1 MANFALDYPTA
12 PGVRLLDRKSCP
24 DHAFRQIYSSR
35 AAREIRSGANPLGP
49 PTGDLSNAM
58 LKKDFMAPVVLDLK
72 NADDPRDVIHRCVQ
86 ALSEG
91 RLVLLPTETTYVLA
105 ASALH
110 NDAATRLYSHSGA
123 TPTLLAL
130 RGADAALDYL
140 PDISPLGIRLIRRS
154 WPGPVSLAF
163 DDGHRESVA
172 QKLAPCIVE
181 SMRKQGSVTL
191 RVPAHPMV
199 LELLRLHVGPLLM
212 REVITSAGAASEFG
226 IALAEVTAYCNFA
239 VDDGPTKYGQCAS
252 VVHVSCDKYDVVTEG
267 VVSISTLKRLTDV
280 LFLFVCT
287 GNTCRSPMAEALFR
301 KRLAERLGCA
311 EVDLADRGVQV
322 MSAGVSAMHGGSAA
336 EEAIDVMCEFG
347 CDLTQHESQPLSDRL
362 ARYADHIFTMTRS
375 HREAVLS
382 QWPELAARTVLL
394 DLQNFDI
401 SDPIGGPIETYRRC
415 AQHMEK
421 QISGW
426 LDQLQ
431 FPQPGK

>member
-1 MANFALDYPTA
+1 
-12 PGVRLLDRKSCP
+12 
-24 DHAFRQIYSSR
+24 
-35 AAREIRSGANPLGP
+35 
-49 PTGDLSNAM
+49 
-58 LKKDFMAPVVLDLK
+58 MAPVVLNLK
-72 NADDPRDVIHRCVQ
+72 NADDPRDVIHCCVQ

-110 NDAATRLYSHSGA
+110 PEAASRLYSLNA
-123 TPTLLAL
+123 TTPKFLAL
-130 RGADAALDYL
+130 RGPDAAMDYL
-140 PDISPLGIRLIRRS
+140 PDLTPLGIRLIRRS
-154 WPGPVSLAF
+154 WPGPVSLEF

-172 QKLAPCIVE
+172 QKLATSVVN
-181 SMRKQGSVTL
+181 SMQIEGRITL

-199 LELLRLHVGPLLM
+199 LELLRLHVGPLVM
-212 REVITSAGAASEFG
+212 QEVFTSKGAAAEFSD
-226 IALAEVTAYCNFA
+226 ALNEVSGSCHFA
-239 VDDGPTKYGQCAS
+239 VDDGSTKYGQCAS
-252 VVHVSCDKYDVVTEG
+252 VVHIKNDKYDVVTEG
-267 VVSISTLKRLTDV
+267 VVSLSTLKRLTDV

-301 KRLAERLGCA
+301 KQLAQRLGCS
-311 EVDLADRGVQV
+311 ESELADRGFQV

-362 ARYADHIFTMTRS
+362 ARYADQIFTMTRS

-382 QWPELAARTVLL
+382 QWPELAGRTVLL
-394 DLQNFDI
+394 DLQRFDI

-426 LDQLQ
+426 IEQLQ
-431 FPQPGK
+431 LPGQ